1 MAAAHDARTGAGTE
15 WVPRGRARDREHR
28 GGYLLGAKLDGAS
41 VDGADLR
48 GTNLS
53 AAELSQIN
61 VSFVLR

>member
-1 MAAAHDARTGAGTE
+1 MAAARDAGTGAGTGQ
-15 WVPRGRARDREHR
+15 VPRGRPRDREHR
-28 GGYLLGAKLDGAS
+28 GGNLLGAKLDGAS

-61 VSFVLR
+61 VNFVLR